1 MVFRGFIR
9 QSLTCAK
16 YFIMASCTVYGIKN
30 CDTVKKA
37 TDWLKKNKI
46 DFEFH
51 DYKTQGITSDKLKE
65 WCKQTG
71 WERLVNKKGT
81 TFRQL
86 DEKTKNSIINEA
98 AAISLMTEK
107 TSVIK
112 RPVIEKNGKFLL
124 LGFDLKEYEK
134 LL

>member
-1 MVFRGFIR
+1 MVFGAFIK
-9 QSLTCAK
+9 QSLTCVK
-16 YFIMASCTVYGIKN
+16 YFMMAHCTVYGIKN

-51 DYKTQGITSDKLKE
+51 DYKTQGISTDKLKD
-65 WCKQTG
+65 WCNQTG
-71 WERLVNKKGT
+71 WEKLVNKKGS

-86 DEKTKNSIINEA
+86 DEETKSKITNET

-112 RPVIEKNGKFLL
+112 RPVIEKNGKFLV
-124 LGFDLKEYEK
+124 LGFDPKEYEK

>member
-1 MVFRGFIR
+1 MP
-9 QSLTCAK
+9 
-16 YFIMASCTVYGIKN
+16 SCIVYGIKN

-51 DYKTQGITSDKLKE
+51 DYKTQGIRSDKLKD
-65 WCKQTG
+65 WCEQTG
-71 WERLVNKKGT
+71 WEKLVNKKGSN
-81 TFRQL
+81 FRQL
-86 DEKTKNSIINEA
+86 DEKTKSGITNEA

-112 RPVIEKNGKFLL
+112 RPVIEKNGKLFV